1 MLKKLLSWQTKRLMK
16 HGNIQKLVPM
26 KVKILAEMQRVV
38 FEGGGDYPAN
48 EYIIGSG
55 HNALVV

>member
-1 MLKKLLSWQTKRLMK
+1 M
-16 HGNIQKLVPM
+16 QKLVLM
-26 KVKILAEMQRVV
+26 RSKILAEMNKVI

-55 HNALVV
+55 KNAFFVDTKLKNKY